1 MGIMKALP
9 AGKSFD
15 ETGSV
20 GGRSDVYLREF
31 ETLNHPCVS
40 DEVRTDAL
48 DAEDGFTSAQG
59 GRQDQLIGE
68 MLFQGRA

>member
-1 MGIMKALP
+1 MALP
-9 AGKSFD
+9 VRKDSN
-15 ETGSV
+15 ETGAVS
-20 GGRSDVYLREF
+20 GRGNVYPRRS
-31 ETLNHPCVS
+31 ETFNYPGIG

-48 DAEDGFTSAQG
+48 DAENGFTPAQG